1 MNKKRGLKLMQVLK
15 YIEDSFNFFSLK
27 AKVSLF
33 LLPLLIFSL
42 LFFYFDK
49 KDNEIVLYKNENI
62 SKKLK
67 SIKMNENIVDIL
79 KNIESHANNNSLN
92 IKAISSGKNSIKLE
106 LNTDKKRIIKFL
118 KYLEDYNSF
127 SELKSLSIVGK
138 KLKLELVFENMYIK
152 DNNDLNSR
160 IAKLENEKKI
170 FLNLHAIIG
179 KKVFINDK
187 WLEVNEKYKN
197 YKVIKINKNNVHLQD
212 EYEIIKLK
220 MYKNEN
226 I

>member
-1 MNKKRGLKLMQVLK
+1 MQVLK

-42 LFFYFDK
+42 LFFYFEK
-49 KDNEIVLYKNENI
+49 KDNKIVLYKNENI

-118 KYLEDYNSF
+118 KYL
-127 SELKSLSIVGK
+127 
-138 KLKLELVFENMYIK
+138 
-152 DNNDLNSR
+152 
-160 IAKLENEKKI
+160 
-170 FLNLHAIIG
+170 
-179 KKVFINDK
+179 
-187 WLEVNEKYKN
+187 
-197 YKVIKINKNNVHLQD
+197 
-212 EYEIIKLK
+212 
-220 MYKNEN
+220 
-226 I
+226 